1 MSKTC
6 RVSFKDTD
14 GIVHAVEVQAETMY
28 EAAVLGLN
36 ALKRSDWIEVI
47 GPGTRIVIQVQEP
60 AVEHFMMFAQ
70 LTRWLE
76 GGATNPA
83 ELVKKKRLKELLAS

>member
-1 MSKTC
+1 MPKTC
-6 RVSFKDTD
+6 RVSFKDLD
-14 GIVHAVEVQAETMY
+14 GIVHAVEVEAETMY
-28 EAAVLGLN
+28 EAAVLGLK

-60 AVEHFMMFAQ
+60 PVEHFMMYAQ

>member
-1 MSKTC
+1 MKTC
-6 RVSFKDTD
+6 RVSFKDLD
-14 GIVHAVEVQAETMY
+14 GIVHAAEVQADTMY
-28 EAAVLGLN
+28 EAAVLGLK

-60 AVEHFMMFAQ
+60 HVEHFMMFAQ

-76 GGATNPA
+76 GGAANQA
-83 ELVKKKRLKELLAS
+83 DLLKKKRLKELLAS